1 MVIINMVIQR
11 VEKHKIRQTNTYYYL
26 IDGFCF
32 NAKNLYNHANYL
44 IRQEF
49 VNNDNWLRY
58 EDLDKTLKADAR
70 YPDYKNM
77 PTAQSAQQVLRLLD
91 KNWKSFFASI
101 KDWKN
106 HKDKYLGK
114 PKLPKYKD
122 KNGRSILI
130 LTNQEVKLKNGILQ
144 FPKVFNGF
152 TVEPLFI
159 SKENYVSFQQVRF
172 IPKANHIELEVV
184 YNVEISETIGDNNRY
199 YSIDIGLD
207 NLATVTNNF
216 GEQPFIINGKGL
228 KSENKYYNK
237 LLAHYKSIAMRMN
250 NRHSTKRIRSITEKR
265 NQIVD
270 NYLHQASR
278 YIVDKARKDDVSV
291 IVIGKNKG
299 WKQKSEMSKRI
310 NQSFIQIPY
319 NRLIEMIQYKA
330 EEYGISVVLTEE
342 SYTSGTSFLDNES
355 PIKENYRKER
365 RVHRG
370 LFQSN
375 TEKLINADV
384 NGSLQILKKVFPNAY
399 ANGVEGVAL
408 HPIVVNACNI

>member
-1 MVIINMVIQR
+1 MIIQR
-11 VEKHKIRQTNTYYYL
+11 VEKHKIKQSNTYYPL
-26 IDGFCF
+26 IDNFCF

-49 VNNDNWLRY
+49 VSNGNWLRY
-58 EDLDKTLKADAR
+58 ADLDKTLKADIE

-77 PTAQSAQQVLRLLD
+77 PTAQSAQQLLRLLD
-91 KNWKSFFASI
+91 KNWKSFFKSI
-101 KDWKN
+101 KDWANNKN
-106 HKDKYLGK
+106 KYLGR

-122 KNGRSILI
+122 KNSRYVLI
-130 LTNQEVKLKNGILQ
+130 LTNQNIKLKDGILQ

-152 TVEPLFI
+152 TIKPLFI
-159 SKENYVSFQQVRF
+159 NKENYVSFQQVRF
-172 IPKANHIELEVV
+172 IPKANHIELEVI
-184 YNVEISETIGDNNRY
+184 YNVEIPEIIGINNRY

-216 GEQPFIINGKGL
+216 GKQPFIINGKGL

-250 NRHSTKRIRSITEKR
+250 KKHSTKRIQSITEKR
-265 NQIVD
+265 NRIVD

-291 IVIGKNKG
+291 IVIGNNKG
-299 WKQKSEMSKRI
+299 WKQKSEMNKRV
-310 NQSFIQIPY
+310 NQSFIQTPY

-342 SYTSGTSFLDNES
+342 NYTSGTSFLDNEE
-355 PIKENYRKER
+355 PIKSNYRKER

-375 TEKLINADV
+375 TRKLINADV
-384 NGSLQILKKVFPNAY
+384 NGSLQILKKVFPNAFS
-399 ANGVEGVAL
+399 NGIEGVAL
-408 HPIVVNACNI
+408 HPFVVNACLI

>member
-1 MVIINMVIQR
+1 MIIQR
-11 VEKHKIRQTNTYYYL
+11 VEKHKIKQSNTYYPL
-26 IDGFCF
+26 IDSFCF

-49 VNNDNWLRY
+49 VSNGNWLRY
-58 EDLDKTLKADAR
+58 ADLDKTLKADIE

-77 PTAQSAQQVLRLLD
+77 PTAQSAQQLLRLLD
-91 KNWKSFFASI
+91 KNWKSFFKSI
-101 KDWKN
+101 KDWAKN
-106 HKDKYLGK
+106 KDKYLGR

-122 KNGRSILI
+122 KNSRYVLI
-130 LTNQEVKLKNGILQ
+130 LTNQNVKLKDGILQ

-152 TVEPLFI
+152 TIKPLFI
-159 SKENYVSFQQVRF
+159 NKENYVSFQQVRF
-172 IPKANHIELEVV
+172 IPKANHIELEVI
-184 YNVEISETIGDNNRY
+184 YNVEIPEIIGINNRY

-216 GEQPFIINGKGL
+216 GKQPFIINGKGL

-250 NRHSTKRIRSITEKR
+250 KKHSTKRIQSITEKR

-291 IVIGKNKG
+291 IVIGNNKG
-299 WKQKSEMSKRI
+299 WKQQSEMNKRV

-342 SYTSGTSFLDNES
+342 SYTSGTSFLDNEK
-355 PIKENYRKER
+355 PIKNNYRKER

-375 TEKLINADV
+375 AGKLINADV
-384 NGSLQILKKVFPNAY
+384 NGSLQILKKVFPNAFS
-399 ANGVEGVAL
+399 NGIEGVAL
-408 HPIVVNACNI
+408 HPFVVNTCLI

>member
-1 MVIINMVIQR
+1 MIIQR
-11 VEKHKIRQTNTYYYL
+11 VEKHKIKQSNTYYSL
-26 IDGFCF
+26 IDNFCF

-49 VNNDNWLRY
+49 VSNGNWLRY
-58 EDLDKTLKADAR
+58 ADLDETLKADIE

-77 PTAQSAQQVLRLLD
+77 PTAQSAQQLLRLLD
-91 KNWKSFFASI
+91 KNWKSFFKSI
-101 KDWKN
+101 KDWAKN
-106 HKDKYLGK
+106 KDKYLGR

-122 KNGRSILI
+122 KNSRYVLI
-130 LTNQEVKLKNGILQ
+130 LTNQNVKLKDGILQ

-152 TVEPLFI
+152 MIKPLFI
-159 SKENYVSFQQVRF
+159 NKENYVSFQQVRF
-172 IPKANHIELEVV
+172 IPKANHIELEVI
-184 YNVEISETIGDNNRY
+184 YNVEIPKTMGNNNRY

-216 GEQPFIINGKGL
+216 GKQPFIINGKGL

-250 NRHSTKRIRSITEKR
+250 KKHSTKRIQSITEKR

-278 YIVDKARKDDVSV
+278 YIVNKARKDDVSV
-291 IVIGKNKG
+291 IVIGNNKG
-299 WKQKSEMSKRI
+299 WKQKSEMNKRV

-319 NRLIEMIQYKA
+319 NRLIGMIQYKA

-342 SYTSGTSFLDNES
+342 SYTSGTSFLDNEE
-355 PIKENYRKER
+355 PIKSNYRKER

-375 TEKLINADV
+375 TKKLINADV
-384 NGSLQILKKVFPNAY
+384 NGSLQILKKVFPNAFS
-399 ANGVEGVAL
+399 NGIEGVAL
-408 HPIVVNACNI
+408 HPFVVNACLI

>member
-1 MVIINMVIQR
+1 MIIQR
-11 VEKHKIRQTNTYYYL
+11 IEKHKIKQSNIYYPL

-49 VNNDNWLRY
+49 VSNGNWLRY
-58 EDLDKTLKADAR
+58 ADLDKTLKADTA

-77 PTAQSAQQVLRLLD
+77 PTAQSAQQLLRVLD
-91 KNWKSFFASI
+91 TNWKSFFKSI

-106 HKDKYLGK
+106 NKDKYLGR

-122 KNGRSILI
+122 KNGRCVLT
-130 LTNQEVKLKNGILQ
+130 LTNQEVKLKDGILQ
-144 FPKVFNGF
+144 FPKIFNGF
-152 TVEPLFI
+152 TIKPLFI
-159 SKENYVSFQQVRF
+159 TKENYVSFQQVRF
-172 IPKANHIELEVV
+172 IPKLNYIEVEVI
-184 YNVEISETIGDNNRY
+184 YNAEIPKIIDNNNRY

-237 LLAHYKSIAMRMN
+237 LLAHYKSIAMRMSKKYST
-250 NRHSTKRIRSITEKR
+250 NRIQSITEKR

-278 YIVDKARKDDVSV
+278 YIVDKACNDNISV
-291 IVIGKNKG
+291 IVIGNNKD
-299 WKQKSEMSKRI
+299 WKQRSVMNKRV

-319 NRLIEMIQYKA
+319 IRLIEMIQYKA
-330 EEYGISVVLTEE
+330 EEHGISVMLTEE
-342 SYTSGTSFLDNES
+342 SYTSGTSFLDNEA
-355 PIKENYRKER
+355 PIKNNYKKER

-370 LFQSN
+370 IFQSD
-375 TEKLINADV
+375 TGKLINADV
-384 NGSLQILKKVFPNAY
+384 NGSLQIMKKVFPNAY
-399 ANGVEGVAL
+399 SNGIEGVAL
-408 HPIVVNACNI
+408 HPVVVNACLV

>member
-1 MVIINMVIQR
+1 MIIQR
-11 VEKHKIRQTNTYYYL
+11 VEKHKIKQSNPYYPL

-32 NAKNLYNHANYL
+32 SAKNLYNHANYL

-49 VNNDNWLRY
+49 VSNGNWLRY
-58 EDLDKTLKADAR
+58 TDLDKTLRANIE

-77 PTAQSAQQVLRLLD
+77 PTAQSAQQLLRLLD
-91 KNWKSFFASI
+91 KNWKSFFKSI

-106 HKDKYLGK
+106 NKNKYLGR

-122 KNGRSILI
+122 KNDRYVLI
-130 LTNQEVKLKNGILQ
+130 LTNQNVKLKDDILQ
-144 FPKVFNGF
+144 FPKVFDGF
-152 TVEPLFI
+152 MIRPLFVN
-159 SKENYVSFQQVRF
+159 KENYVSFQQVRF
-172 IPKANHIELEVV
+172 IPKANHIELEVI
-184 YNVEISETIGDNNRY
+184 YNVEIPEIIGNNNRY

-250 NRHSTKRIRSITEKR
+250 KKYSTKRTQSITKKR

-278 YIVDKARKDDVSV
+278 YIVDKAHKDDVSM
-291 IVIGKNKG
+291 IVIGNNKG
-299 WKQKSEMSKRI
+299 WKQKSEMNKRV

-330 EEYGISVVLTEE
+330 EEYGISVMLAEE
-342 SYTSGTSFLDNES
+342 SYTSGTSFLDNEE
-355 PIKENYRKER
+355 PIESNYRKER

-375 TEKLINADV
+375 TGKLINADV

-399 ANGVEGVAL
+399 NNRVEGVAL
-408 HPIVVNACNI
+408 HPFVVNACLV

>member
-1 MVIINMVIQR
+1 MIIQR
-11 VEKHKIRQTNTYYYL
+11 VEKHKIKQSNTYYLL
-26 IDGFCF
+26 IDSFCF

-49 VNNDNWLRY
+49 VSNGNWLRY
-58 EDLDKTLKADAR
+58 ADLDKTLKADIE

-77 PTAQSAQQVLRLLD
+77 PTAQSAQQLLRLLD
-91 KNWKSFFASI
+91 KNWKSFFQSI
-101 KDWKN
+101 KDWAKN
-106 HKDKYLGK
+106 KDKYLGR

-122 KNGRSILI
+122 KNSRYVLI
-130 LTNQEVKLKNGILQ
+130 LTNQNVKLKDGILQ

-152 TVEPLFI
+152 TIKPLFI
-159 SKENYVSFQQVRF
+159 NKENYVSFQQVRF
-172 IPKANHIELEVV
+172 IPKANHIELEVI
-184 YNVEISETIGDNNRY
+184 YNVEIPKIISNNNRY

-250 NRHSTKRIRSITEKR
+250 KKHSTKRTQSITEKR
-265 NQIVD
+265 NRIVD

-291 IVIGKNKG
+291 IVIGNNKG
-299 WKQKSEMSKRI
+299 WKQKSEMNKRV

-319 NRLIEMIQYKA
+319 IRLIEMIQYKA

-342 SYTSGTSFLDNES
+342 SYTSGTSFLDNEE
-355 PIKENYRKER
+355 PIKSNYRKER

-375 TEKLINADV
+375 AGKPVNADV

-399 ANGVEGVAL
+399 SNGIEGVAL
-408 HPIVVNACNI
+408 QPFVVNACLV

>member
-1 MVIINMVIQR
+1 MIIQR
-11 VEKHKIRQTNTYYYL
+11 VEKHKIKQSNTYYSL
-26 IDGFCF
+26 IDNFCF

-49 VNNDNWLRY
+49 VNNGNWLRY
-58 EDLDKTLKADAR
+58 TDLDKTLKADTD
-70 YPDYKNM
+70 YPDYRNM
-77 PTAQSAQQVLRLLD
+77 PTAQSAQQLLRLLD
-91 KNWKSFFASI
+91 KNWMSFFKSI

-106 HKDKYLGK
+106 NKDKYLGK

-122 KNGRSILI
+122 KNSRYVLT
-130 LTNQEVKLKNGILQ
+130 LTNQNIKLKDGILQ

-152 TVEPLFI
+152 TIKPLFI

-172 IPKANHIELEVV
+172 IPKSNYINVEVI
-184 YNVEISETIGDNNRY
+184 YNVEVPEIIGNNNRY

-250 NRHSTKRIRSITEKR
+250 KKHSTKRIQSVTEKR
-265 NQIVD
+265 NQIVE

-278 YIVDKARKDDVSV
+278 YVVNKAHNDNVSV
-291 IVIGKNKG
+291 IVIGNNKG
-299 WKQKSEMSKRI
+299 WKQKSNMSKKV

-319 NRLIEMIQYKA
+319 NRLIKMIQYKA

-342 SYTSGTSFLDNES
+342 SYTSGTSFLDNEE
-355 PIKENYRKER
+355 PIKCNYRKER

-375 TEKLINADV
+375 TGKLINADV
-384 NGSLQILKKVFPNAY
+384 NGSLQILKKVFPNAFS
-399 ANGVEGVAL
+399 NGIEGVVL
-408 HPIVVNACNI
+408 HPFVVNACLI

>member
-1 MVIINMVIQR
+1 MIIQR
-11 VEKHKIRQTNTYYYL
+11 VEKHKIKQSNTYYPL
-26 IDGFCF
+26 IDSFCF

-49 VNNDNWLRY
+49 VSNGNWLRY
-58 EDLDKTLKADAR
+58 TDLDKILKVDIE

-77 PTAQSAQQVLRLLD
+77 PTAQSAQQLLRLLD
-91 KNWKSFFASI
+91 KNWKSFFKSI
-101 KDWKN
+101 KDWTKN
-106 HKDKYLGK
+106 KDKYLGR

-122 KNGRSILI
+122 KNSRYVLT
-130 LTNQEVKLKNGILQ
+130 LTNQEVKLKNSILR

-152 TVEPLFI
+152 TIKPLFI
-159 SKENYVSFQQVRF
+159 NKENYVSFQQVRF
-172 IPKANHIELEVV
+172 IPKANHIELEVI
-184 YNVEISETIGDNNRY
+184 YNVEILEIIGNNNRY

-216 GEQPFIINGKGL
+216 GKQPFIINGKGL

-250 NRHSTKRIRSITEKR
+250 KKHSTKRIQGITEKR

-291 IVIGKNKG
+291 IVIGNNKG
-299 WKQKSEMSKRI
+299 WKQKSEMNKRV

-330 EEYGISVVLTEE
+330 KEYGISVVLTEE
-342 SYTSGTSFLDNES
+342 SYTSGTSFLDNEE
-355 PIKENYRKER
+355 PIKSNYRKER
-365 RVHRG
+365 RIYRG

-375 TEKLINADV
+375 AGKLINADV
-384 NGSLQILKKVFPNAY
+384 NGAYQIMKKVFPNAFS
-399 ANGVEGVAL
+399 NGIEGVAL
-408 HPIVVNACNI
+408 QPIVVNTCLV

>member
-1 MVIINMVIQR
+1 MIIQR
-11 VEKHKIRQTNTYYYL
+11 VEKHKIRQSNTYYPL
-26 IDGFCF
+26 IDRFCF

-49 VNNDNWLRY
+49 VGNGNWLRY
-58 EDLDKTLKADAR
+58 EDLDKTLKADME

-91 KNWKSFFASI
+91 KNWKSFFKSI

-106 HKDKYLGK
+106 NKDKYLGR

-122 KNGRSILI
+122 TNDRYVLT
-130 LTNQEVKLKNGILQ
+130 LTNQEVKLKNGILR

-152 TVEPLFI
+152 SIRPLFI

-172 IPKANHIELEVV
+172 IPKANHIELEVI
-184 YNVEISETIGDNNRY
+184 YNVEITEIIGDNNRY
-199 YSIDIGLD
+199 YSIDLGLD

-216 GEQPFIINGKGL
+216 GEQPFIINGRGL

-237 LLAHYKSIAMRMN
+237 LLARYQSIAMRMN
-250 NRHSTKRIRSITEKR
+250 NKHSTKRIQSITERR

-278 YIVDKARKDDVSV
+278 YIVDKAHSDNVSV
-291 IVIGKNKG
+291 IVIGNNNG
-299 WKQKSEMSKRI
+299 WKQKSEMNKI
-310 NQSFIQIPY
+310 VNQSFIQIPY
-319 NRLIEMIQYKA
+319 NRLIEMIKYKA

-342 SYTSGTSFLDNES
+342 SYTSGTSFLDNEL

-375 TEKLINADV
+375 TRKLINADV

-399 ANGVEGVAL
+399 SNGIEGVAL
-408 HPIVVNACNI
+408 HPVVVNACNI

>member
-1 MVIINMVIQR
+1 MIIQR
-11 VEKHKIRQTNTYYYL
+11 VEKHKIKQSNTYYLL
-26 IDGFCF
+26 IDNFCF

-49 VNNDNWLRY
+49 VNNGNWLRY
-58 EDLDKTLKADAR
+58 TDLDKTLRADIE
-70 YPDYKNM
+70 YPDYKSM
-77 PTAQSAQQVLRLLD
+77 PTAQSAQQLLRLLD
-91 KNWKSFFASI
+91 KNWISFFKSI

-106 HKDKYLGK
+106 NKYKYLGR

-122 KNGRSILI
+122 KNSRYVLT
-130 LTNQEVKLKNGILQ
+130 LTNQEVKLKDGILQ

-152 TVEPLFI
+152 TIKPLFI
-159 SKENYVSFQQVRF
+159 NKENYVSFQQVRF
-172 IPKANHIELEVV
+172 IPKSNYINVEVI
-184 YNVEISETIGDNNRY
+184 YNVEVPEITNNNNRY

-237 LLAHYKSIAMRMN
+237 LLAHYKSIAMRLN
-250 NRHSTKRIRSITEKR
+250 KKHSTKKIQSITEKR

-278 YIVDKARKDDVSV
+278 YIVDKAHKDDVSV
-291 IVIGKNKG
+291 IVIGNNKG
-299 WKQKSEMSKRI
+299 WKQKSDMSKKV

-319 NRLIEMIQYKA
+319 DRLIEMIQYKA

-342 SYTSGTSFLDNES
+342 SYTSGTSFLDNEE
-355 PIKENYRKER
+355 PIKSNYRKER
-365 RVHRG
+365 RIHRG
-370 LFQSN
+370 LFQNN
-375 TEKLINADV
+375 TGKLINADV
-384 NGSLQILKKVFPNAY
+384 NGSLQILKKVFPNAFS
-399 ANGVEGVAL
+399 NGIEGVAL
-408 HPIVVNACNI
+408 HPFVVNACLI

>member
-1 MVIINMVIQR
+1 MIIQK
-11 VEKHKIRQTNTYYYL
+11 VEKHKIKQSNTYYPL
-26 IDGFCF
+26 IDSFCF

-44 IRQEF
+44 VRQEF
-49 VNNDNWLRY
+49 VSNGNWLRY
-58 EDLDKTLKADAR
+58 TDLDKVLKADIE

-77 PTAQSAQQVLRLLD
+77 PTAQSAQQLLRLLD
-91 KNWKSFFASI
+91 KNWKSFFKSI

-106 HKDKYLGK
+106 NKNKYLGR

-122 KNGRSILI
+122 KNDRYVLI
-130 LTNQEVKLKNGILQ
+130 LTNQNVKLKDDILQ
-144 FPKVFNGF
+144 FPKVFDGF
-152 TVEPLFI
+152 MIRPLFVN
-159 SKENYVSFQQVRF
+159 KENYVSFQQVRF
-172 IPKANHIELEVV
+172 IPKANHIELEVI
-184 YNVEISETIGDNNRY
+184 YNVEIPEIIGNNNRY

-250 NRHSTKRIRSITEKR
+250 KKYSTKRTQSITKKR

-278 YIVDKARKDDVSV
+278 YIVDKAHKDDVSM
-291 IVIGKNKG
+291 IVIGNNKG
-299 WKQKSEMSKRI
+299 WKQKSEMNKRV

-330 EEYGISVVLTEE
+330 EEYGISVMLAEE
-342 SYTSGTSFLDNES
+342 NYTSGTSFLDNEE
-355 PIKENYRKER
+355 PIKNNYRKER

-375 TEKLINADV
+375 TGKLINADV

-399 ANGVEGVAL
+399 NNGVEGVAL
-408 HPIVVNACNI
+408 HPFVVNACLV

>member
-1 MVIINMVIQR
+1 MIIQR
-11 VEKHKIRQTNTYYYL
+11 VEKHKIKRSNTYYPL
-26 IDGFCF
+26 IDKFCF

-49 VNNDNWLRY
+49 VNNGKWLRY
-58 EDLDKTLKADAR
+58 ADLDKILKADTE

-77 PTAQSAQQVLRLLD
+77 PTAQSAQQLLRLLD
-91 KNWKSFFASI
+91 KNWTSFFKSI
-101 KDWKN
+101 KDWSKN
-106 HKDKYLGK
+106 KDKYLGR

-122 KNGRSILI
+122 KNGRYV
-130 LTNQEVKLKNGILQ
+130 LTLTSQEVKLKDGILQ

-152 TVEPLFI
+152 TINPLFI
-159 SKENYVSFQQVRF
+159 NKESYVSFQQVRF
-172 IPKANHIELEVV
+172 IPKSSYIEVEVI
-184 YNVEISETIGDNNRY
+184 YNAEIPEVIGDNNRY

-250 NRHSTKRIRSITEKR
+250 KRYSTNRIQSITEKR

-278 YIVDKARKDDVSV
+278 YIVNKAHNDGVSV
-291 IVIGKNKG
+291 IVIGNNKG
-299 WKQKSEMSKRI
+299 WKQNSEMGKRV

-330 EEYGISVVLTEE
+330 EEYGISVALTEE
-342 SYTSGTSFLDNES
+342 SYTSGTSFLDNEK
-355 PIKENYRKER
+355 PIKNNYRKER
-365 RVHRG
+365 RIYRG
-370 LFQSN
+370 LFQN
-375 TEKLINADV
+375 DTGKLINADV
-384 NGSLQILKKVFPNAY
+384 NGSLQILKKVFPNAFSY
-399 ANGVEGVAL
+399 GIEGVAL
-408 HPIVVNACNI
+408 HPIVVNACLI

>member
-1 MVIINMVIQR
+1 MIIQR
-11 VEKHKIRQTNTYYYL
+11 VEKHKIKQSNTYYPL
-26 IDGFCF
+26 IDSFCF

-49 VNNDNWLRY
+49 VNNGNWLRY
-58 EDLDKTLKADAR
+58 ADLDKTLKADTE

-77 PTAQSAQQVLRLLD
+77 PTAQSAQQLLRLLD
-91 KNWKSFFASI
+91 KNWKSFFKSI

-106 HKDKYLGK
+106 NKYKYLGR

-122 KNGRSILI
+122 KNSIYVLT
-130 LTNQEVKLKNGILQ
+130 LTNQEVKLKDDILQ
-144 FPKVFNGF
+144 FPKIFNGF
-152 TVEPLFI
+152 TIKPLFI
-159 SKENYVSFQQVRF
+159 NKESYISFRQVRF
-172 IPKANHIELEVV
+172 IPKSSYIEVEVI
-184 YNVEISETIGDNNRY
+184 YNAEIPEIIGDNNRY
-199 YSIDIGLD
+199 YSIDIGID

-250 NRHSTKRIRSITEKR
+250 KKYSTNRIQSTTEKR

-278 YIVDKARKDDVSV
+278 YIVDKARNDDVSV
-291 IVIGKNKG
+291 IVIGNNEN
-299 WKQKSEMSKRI
+299 WKQKSKMNKRV

-319 NRLIEMIQYKA
+319 IRLINMIQYKA
-330 EEYGISVVLTEE
+330 EECGISVVLTEE
-342 SYTSGTSFLDNES
+342 SYTSGTSFLDNET
-355 PIKENYRKER
+355 PIKNNYRKER

-375 TEKLINADV
+375 TGRLINADV
-384 NGSLQILKKVFPNAY
+384 NGSLQILKKVFPNAFSDGI
-399 ANGVEGVAL
+399 AGVAL
-408 HPIVVNACNI
+408 HPVVVNACYV

>member
-1 MVIINMVIQR
+1 MIIQR
-11 VEKHKIRQTNTYYYL
+11 VEKHKIKQSNTYYPL
-26 IDGFCF
+26 IDSFCF

-49 VNNDNWLRY
+49 VSNGNWLRY
-58 EDLDKTLKADAR
+58 ADLDKTLKADTE

-77 PTAQSAQQVLRLLD
+77 PTAQSAQQLLRLLD
-91 KNWKSFFASI
+91 KNWKSFFKSI
-101 KDWKN
+101 KDWTKN
-106 HKDKYLGK
+106 KDKYLGR

-122 KNGRSILI
+122 KNSRYVLI
-130 LTNQEVKLKNGILQ
+130 LTNQNVKLKDGILQ

-152 TVEPLFI
+152 TIKPLFI
-159 SKENYVSFQQVRF
+159 NKENYVSFQQVRF
-172 IPKANHIELEVV
+172 IPKANHIELEVI
-184 YNVEISETIGDNNRY
+184 YNVEIPEIIGINNRY

-228 KSENKYYNK
+228 KSENKYYKK

-250 NRHSTKRIRSITEKR
+250 KKHSTKRIQSITEKR

-278 YIVDKARKDDVSV
+278 YIVDKACKDDVSV
-291 IVIGKNKG
+291 VVIGNNKG
-299 WKQKSEMSKRI
+299 WKQKSEMNKRV

-342 SYTSGTSFLDNES
+342 SYTSGTSFLDNEE
-355 PIKENYRKER
+355 PIKSNYRKER

-375 TEKLINADV
+375 TGKLINADV
-384 NGSLQILKKVFPNAY
+384 NGSLQILKKVFPNAFS
-399 ANGVEGVAL
+399 NGIEVVAL
-408 HPIVVNACNI
+408 QPFVVNVCLI

>member
-1 MVIINMVIQR
+1 MIIQR
-11 VEKHKIRQTNTYYYL
+11 VEKHKIKQSNTYYPL
-26 IDGFCF
+26 IDSFCF

-44 IRQEF
+44 IRHEF
-49 VNNDNWLRY
+49 VSNGNWLRY
-58 EDLDKTLKADAR
+58 ADLDKTLKADIE

-77 PTAQSAQQVLRLLD
+77 PTAQSAQQLLRLLD
-91 KNWKSFFASI
+91 KNWKSFFKSI
-101 KDWKN
+101 KDWAKN
-106 HKDKYLGK
+106 KDKYLGR

-122 KNGRSILI
+122 KNSRYVLI
-130 LTNQEVKLKNGILQ
+130 LTNQDVKLKDDILQ

-152 TVEPLFI
+152 TIKPLFI
-159 SKENYVSFQQVRF
+159 NKENYVSFQQVRF
-172 IPKANHIELEVV
+172 IPKANHIELEVI
-184 YNVEISETIGDNNRY
+184 YNVEIPEIISNNNRY

-216 GEQPFIINGKGL
+216 GKQPFIINGKGL

-250 NRHSTKRIRSITEKR
+250 TKHSTKRIQNITEKR

-291 IVIGKNKG
+291 IVIGNNKG
-299 WKQKSEMSKRI
+299 WKQKSEMNKRV
-310 NQSFIQIPY
+310 NQSFVQMPY
-319 NRLIEMIQYKA
+319 NRLIQMIQYKA

-342 SYTSGTSFLDNES
+342 SYTSGTSFLDNEE
-355 PIKENYRKER
+355 PIKSNYRKER
-365 RVHRG
+365 RVYRG

-375 TEKLINADV
+375 TGKLINADV

-399 ANGVEGVAL
+399 SNGIEGVAL
-408 HPIVVNACNI
+408 HPFVVNACLI

>member
-1 MVIINMVIQR
+1 MIIQR
-11 VEKHKIRQTNTYYYL
+11 VEKHKIKQSNIYYPL
-26 IDGFCF
+26 IDSFCF

-49 VNNDNWLRY
+49 VNNGNWLRY
-58 EDLDKTLKADAR
+58 ADLDKALKADIE
-70 YPDYKNM
+70 YSDYKNM
-77 PTAQSAQQVLRLLD
+77 PTAQSAQQLLRLLD
-91 KNWKSFFASI
+91 KNWKSFFKSI

-106 HKDKYLGK
+106 NKDKYLGR

-122 KNGRSILI
+122 KNSRYILT
-130 LTNQEVKLKNGILQ
+130 LTNQEVKLKNSILQ

-152 TVEPLFI
+152 TIKPLFI
-159 SKENYVSFQQVRF
+159 NKENYVSFQQVRF

-184 YNVEISETIGDNNRY
+184 YNVEIPEIICNNNRY

-216 GEQPFIINGKGL
+216 GKQPFIINGKGL

-237 LLAHYKSIAMRMN
+237 LLAHYKSIAIRMN
-250 NRHSTKRIRSITEKR
+250 KKYSTKRIQSITEKR

-291 IVIGKNKG
+291 IVIGNNKG
-299 WKQKSEMSKRI
+299 WKQKSEMNKRV

-330 EEYGISVVLTEE
+330 EEYSISVVLTEE
-342 SYTSGTSFLDNES
+342 SYTSGTSFLDNED
-355 PIKENYRKER
+355 PIKSNYRKER

-375 TEKLINADV
+375 TKKLINADV

-399 ANGVEGVAL
+399 GNGIEGVAL
-408 HPIVVNACNI
+408 HPFVVNACLI